1 MHANFHEIKL
11 AFVMA
16 VRVLALSHHM
26 HQYSLTFVNI
36 NLLKVVLINFIIAAI
51 FTQKVILFGFFDFFV
66 RKVLLKIKLTCIKL
80 TLLSSTNTL

>member
-16 VRVLALSHHM
+16 VRVLALSHHV

-36 NLLKVVLINFIIAAI
+36 NLLKVVLVNFIFATI
-51 FTQKVILFGFFDFFV
+51 FNLKLILFGFFDFFV
-66 RKVLLKIKLTCIKL
+66 
-80 TLLSSTNTL
+80 